1 MIARLVFTTSAA
13 LLFVTSVAHAQTST
27 VERPW
32 SAEVSIGWDNS
43 VSGNIIS
50 AGIGTIAGLPA
61 VVEDRTYG
69 DLYGTGVQWRFGA
82 GYMLDE
88 RQEVRGLLTI
98 QNVSADAVRIG
109 TLGTSGLFA
118 TFDDYSSVSIDAGY
132 RYYFQIEQERLHP
145 YAGAT
150 IGVAIIDEIDGNFA
164 APDIGLALNATDFY
178 DGTAAFTFGIE
189 GGVLYELNDR
199 VDLNANLGFR
209 YVSGL
214 SEVDGLQGT
223 GLENINNDSCRW
235 TLPIMFWV
243 RFKF

>member
-1 MIARLVFTTSAA
+1 MFARLVFITCATLLISSAA
-13 LLFVTSVAHAQTST
+13 SAQPASVEH
-27 VERPW
+27 PW
-32 SAEVSIGWDNS
+32 SAEISVGWDNS
-43 VSGNIIS
+43 ISGNVHS
-50 AGIGTIAGLPA
+50 SGIGTISGLPA
-61 VVEDRTYG
+61 VVESRSYD
-69 DLYGTGVQWRFGA
+69 DVYGTGVQWRFGA

-98 QNVSADAVRIG
+98 QNVSADVLRIG
-109 TLGTSGLFA
+109 TLGGANLFG

-132 RYYFQIEQERLHP
+132 RYYFPVEAERIRP
-145 YAGAT
+145 YGGAT
-150 IGVAIIDEIDGNFA
+150 LGIAIIDEIDGDFA
-164 APDIGLALNATDFY
+164 APDIGFALNATDLY
-178 DGTAAFTFGIE
+178 DGTAAFAFGLE

-223 GLENINNDSCRW
+223 GLEDINDDSGRW
-235 TLPIMFWV
+235 TLPFMVGV